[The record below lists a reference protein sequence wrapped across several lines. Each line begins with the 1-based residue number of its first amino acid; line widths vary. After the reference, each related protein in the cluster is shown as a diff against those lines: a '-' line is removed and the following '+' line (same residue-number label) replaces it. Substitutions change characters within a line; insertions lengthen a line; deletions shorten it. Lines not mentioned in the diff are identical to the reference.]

1 MVQLDT
7 NTLLKILNVSNNG
20 LENKVFSGISIDTRS
35 IKENEIF
42 IAIKGKNFNGHHFI
56 EDAFEKGASVCII
69 AEQIPS
75 KPNCII
81 VENTDLTLAQIA
93 AYFVQQQKPKVIAIT
108 GSNGKTTTK
117 EAILNILK
125 YKFSEHTILATE
137 GNLNNHIGLPLTL
150 FKLKVEHKIA
160 ILEMGMNHSG
170 EIDYLSKIAPPDI
183 AVITN
188 IGEAHIENFSTRKN
202 IALAKKELLLNTSP
216 TGTLILPFDDDYYE
230 LLSDGLQQ
238 KKITF
243 GKSNKAD
250 IYYEKTHNLY
260 NFYYQGK
267 KIIEK
272 IKFIAEHNAINFM
285 CAIGVAT
292 ELDFVEEE
300 FNQIKNIN
308 FNIPHRLE
316 FKRMKNGM
324 TIIDDCYNANPT
336 SMKKAL
342 DILSDMVGYKI
353 AVIGDMAEL
362 GNSAKQYHQEII
374 SYAENK
380 NIDLIFRFGI
390 FFKNTESDIKKNFWY
405 SSKELLIES
414 LKKNLKSNSIILVKG
429 SRSMKMEDIIEA
441 IQNF

>member
-1 MVQLDT
+1 M
-7 NTLLKILNVSNNG
+7 
-20 LENKVFSGISIDTRS
+20 
-35 IKENEIF
+35 
-42 IAIKGKNFNGHHFI
+42 
-56 EDAFEKGASVCII
+56 
-69 AEQIPS
+69 
-75 KPNCII
+75 
-81 VENTDLTLAQIA
+81 
-93 AYFVQQQKPKVIAIT
+93 
-108 GSNGKTTTK
+108 
-117 EAILNILK
+117 
-125 YKFSEHTILATE
+125 
-137 GNLNNHIGLPLTL
+137 
-150 FKLKVEHKIA
+150 
-160 ILEMGMNHSG
+160 
-170 EIDYLSKIAPPDI
+170 
-183 AVITN
+183 
-188 IGEAHIENFSTRKN
+188 
-202 IALAKKELLLNTSP
+202 NTSP

-362 GNSAKQYHQEII
+362 GKSAKQYHQEII

>member
-81 VENTDLTLAQIA
+81 VENTDLALAQIA

-137 GNLNNHIGLPLTL
+137 GNFNNHIGLPLTL

-230 LLSDGLQQ
+230 LLSDCLQQ

-300 FNQIKNIN
+300 FNLIKNIN

-362 GNSAKQYHQEII
+362 GKSAKQYHQEII

-405 SSKELLIES
+405 SSK
-414 LKKNLKSNSIILVKG
+414 
-429 SRSMKMEDIIEA
+429 
-441 IQNF
+441 

>member
-1 MVQLDT
+1 
-7 NTLLKILNVSNNG
+7 
-20 LENKVFSGISIDTRS
+20 
-35 IKENEIF
+35 
-42 IAIKGKNFNGHHFI
+42 
-56 EDAFEKGASVCII
+56 
-69 AEQIPS
+69 
-75 KPNCII
+75 
-81 VENTDLTLAQIA
+81 
-93 AYFVQQQKPKVIAIT
+93 
-108 GSNGKTTTK
+108 
-117 EAILNILK
+117 
-125 YKFSEHTILATE
+125 
-137 GNLNNHIGLPLTL
+137 
-150 FKLKVEHKIA
+150 
-160 ILEMGMNHSG
+160 MNHSG

-316 FKRMKNGM
+316 FKQMKNGM

-353 AVIGDMAEL
+353 ALIGDMAEL
-362 GNSAKQYHQEII
+362 GKSAKQYHQEII